1 MDHQDFVDVPDELRH
16 AQQQMLC
23 RKKPWLM
30 MSIQPRRLILGRQKL
45 TNTMTTFISLLL
57 LKKLL
62 NIPNLFITI
71 NYQLN
76 KLFTGIFVHQMFQTH
91 FVLIEITKQLQMLID
106 EMFPLCNPTTRIS
119 LSLTV

>member
-1 MDHQDFVDVPDELRH
+1 
-16 AQQQMLC
+16 
-23 RKKPWLM
+23 
-30 MSIQPRRLILGRQKL
+30 
-45 TNTMTTFISLLL
+45 MTTFLPLLL

-62 NIPNLFITI
+62 NIPNLFITL

-76 KLFTGIFVHQMFQTH
+76 KLFTGIFVHQMFRTH
-91 FVLIEITKQLQMLID
+91 FVLIEITKQLQKLID